1 MELTKVQ
8 KDCIRALA
16 QADVRPNDVMLG
28 LILAEGI
35 RFFFSDHDPIQ
46 SIKSAP
52 GKNTSDV
59 INNMVQQ
66 IEKEI
71 QTNLN

>member
-1 MELTKVQ
+1 
-8 KDCIRALA
+8 
-16 QADVRPNDVMLG
+16 MLG